1 MTRIVILFSFIRVLF
16 AVSTGITGRSCLQ
29 IVHPDTGEIIKRVYI
44 DKTLFGEGITV
55 INDKVFMLT
64 WKNMKM
70 LVYDSQSLQVLDACL
85 SLVLI
90 CY

>member
-1 MTRIVILFSFIRVLF
+1 M
-16 AVSTGITGRSCLQ
+16 
-29 IVHPDTGEIIKRVYI
+29 I
-44 DKTLFGEGITV
+44 D
-55 INDKVFMLT
+55 DKVFMLT

-85 SLVLI
+85 SFVLT